1 MTISHTDVELIRK
14 CTVQIFV
21 SEKKEGFGF
30 FVAPNR
36 LLTCK
41 HVVPNSEGIEIDWE
55 GQKLSARVEKRCKD
69 ADLALL
75 SVKLADHPYLPLN
88 EDIVSFEALYVPG
101 YTTLTVKGLMPSR
114 ILCNGTFQ
122 KSQEA
127 RSGLGLASSR
137 CTQLHNNRYGVK
149 GFAGDVEV
157 IILQADGDDF
167 EGGDSGTPL
176 FNPRTRSIC
185 GLISGGKKE
194 TKTVHATHIKNA
206 LMSFPEL
213 AEMQNNIQKLPS
225 NIMKIF
231 MVHAQADEALL
242 NELIQLLHDTNLT
255 NLALYWK
262 KDLHEDLF
270 CKEDAQWPSYPT
282 TFETAQIMVLLVSSI
297 HYASDDYYEN
307 YVPKAWERSKS
318 REARA
323 IQALP
328 PNVAPVVNWPQEN
341 IAFGEFAK
349 GIREVIEE
357 LKSSNP

>member
-1 MTISHTDVELIRK
+1 MTISHTDDELIRK

-55 GQKLSARVEKRCKD
+55 GQKLSACVEKRCKD

-75 SVKLADHPYLPLN
+75 SVKLADHPYLTLN
-88 EDIVSFEALYVPG
+88 EDIVSFEVLYVPG
-101 YTTLTVKGLMPSR
+101 YTTLT
-114 ILCNGTFQ
+114 
-122 KSQEA
+122 
-127 RSGLGLASSR
+127 
-137 CTQLHNNRYGVK
+137 VK

-206 LMSFPEL
+206 LKSFPEL

-270 CKEDAQWPSYPT
+270 CKEEAQWPSYPP
-282 TFETAQIMVLLVSSI
+282 TFETAQIVILLFSSNLD
-297 HYASDDYYEN
+297 ASDDYYKI
-307 YVPKAWERSKS
+307 YVPRAWERYKS
-318 REARA
+318 GEARI
-323 IQALP
+323 IQVLSS
-328 PNVAPVVNWPQEN
+328 NVSPVANWPPES
-341 IAFGEFAK
+341 IAFGEFAT
-349 GIREVIEE
+349 GIREVIEA
-357 LKSSNP
+357 LNSSNP